1 MRKPDSPSKRVRWVT
16 IIICVVRGKVN
27 VKRKNSPG
35 KRKERLAYDD

>member
-1 MRKPDSPSKRVRWVT
+1 MRKPDSPSKRVT